1 MKLIKKNNNNS
12 IDIYA
17 QIENQ
22 IINLDNSFDLF
33 IKELKNRNINIKD
46 LAKISQENNSINNNE
61 IDKLKLIIVE
71 KDKELQKL
79 KEELIEERDK
89 NKKSEKI
96 LIELRKN
103 LEEEIKKNENLKKEI
118 EKKK

>member
-1 MKLIKKNNNNS
+1 M
-12 IDIYA
+12 
-17 QIENQ
+17 
-22 IINLDNSFDLF
+22 IIF
-33 IKELKNRNINIKD
+33 
-46 LAKISQENNSINNNE
+46 
-61 IDKLKLIIVE
+61 E

-96 LIELRKN
+96 IIELRKN
-103 LEEEIKKNENLKKEI
+103 LEEEIKKNENLKKVI